1 MPQDTA
7 AGALPPHNSE
17 AEQSVLGAMLQ
28 SAHAVST
35 AAELLSR
42 EDFYQPVHQEIF
54 DAIRS
59 VSARG
64 EPVDLITADA
74 ELARRGMLEGIG
86 GTEYLITLIRY
97 VPTAAN
103 IKAYA
108 RIVAEKSILRKL
120 IRAADVI
127 REQCYTQQLPLED
140 ILGGAE
146 KSIFD
151 IAMKRTGGNQLIHIK
166 DVLQLTYEQIEEY
179 ARLKGQYAGITT
191 GFTDLDDLLT
201 GLHAGELVLI
211 GARPSMGK
219 TSIAMNICQ
228 YAAMFKKTKTAVF
241 SLEMPREQIAMR
253 MLCSIARVDMHRVRA
268 GRIQDSEWVKLA
280 GALSALAQS
289 PMYIDDTP
297 GIKPSQVR
305 SRCRR
310 LMMESGL
317 DLILVDYM
325 QLMSADKRTENRQLE
340 VSEISRQ
347 LKSIAMELKVPLIA
361 CAQLSR
367 AAATRNDKRPVLSD
381 LRDSGSIEQD
391 ADVVMFL
398 HRESYYDPSN
408 QDHNLAE
415 IIIAKQRNGPLGTV
429 SLAWLEE
436 YLTFTGLSTATE
448 NMNRERT
455 Q

>member
-1 MPQDTA
+1 
-7 AGALPPHNSE
+7 
-17 AEQSVLGAMLQ
+17 
-28 SAHAVST
+28 
-35 AAELLSR
+35 
-42 EDFYQPVHQEIF
+42 
-54 DAIRS
+54 
-59 VSARG
+59 
-64 EPVDLITADA
+64 
-74 ELARRGMLEGIG
+74 
-86 GTEYLITLIRY
+86 
-97 VPTAAN
+97 
-103 IKAYA
+103 
-108 RIVAEKSILRKL
+108 
-120 IRAADVI
+120 
-127 REQCYTQQLPLED
+127 
-140 ILGGAE
+140 
-146 KSIFD
+146 
-151 IAMKRTGGNQLIHIK
+151 
-166 DVLQLTYEQIEEY
+166 
-179 ARLKGQYAGITT
+179 
-191 GFTDLDDLLT
+191 
-201 GLHAGELVLI
+201 
-211 GARPSMGK
+211 
-219 TSIAMNICQ
+219 
-228 YAAMFKKTKTAVF
+228 
-241 SLEMPREQIAMR
+241 MPREQIAMR